1 MRGVSSGSRSILRRQ
16 QYFERSSPSSS
27 SSLSSSPI
35 ISRLLSSSSSSTNN
49 NNDKLIRPDVAFIL
63 EHYKI
68 HRREKDGSK
77 GSSREY
83 LLLPPDVYVPQVL
96 QDPTLPA
103 AALFAHRNIL
113 FGARSFHGYDMED
126 VCLPLVKAA
135 IEEAETIEHGQQ
147 PQAVASLKG
156 LSDWVA
162 GFFENDNIDG
172 SQTLARLQQQQQE
185 KSDGDDDDD
194 DDDDGN
200 AVGGL
205 VSLEAVRAIATGIPR
220 PGHSVVGQGT
230 FRDGQEAWQELAKEY
245 TRLGLSEETNL
256 YQIHGGNV
264 VAIEHMADQS
274 PENMKSA
281 GGALARLFFS

>member
-1 MRGVSSGSRSILRRQ
+1 MRCVSSGSRSILRRQ
-16 QYFERSSPSSS
+16 QLFARSSPSS
-27 SSLSSSPI
+27 LSSSI
-35 ISRLLSSSSSSTNN
+35 IVRLSSSSSTNN
-49 NNDKLIRPDVAFIL
+49 SNNEKHIRPDVAFIL

-147 PQAVASLKG
+147 PQAVANLKG

-162 GFFENDNIDG
+162 EFFENDNIIG
-172 SQTLARLQQQQQE
+172 SQTLARLQQQQ
-185 KSDGDDDDD
+185 KGDG

-200 AVGGL
+200 AAGDL

-230 FRDGQEAWQELAKEY
+230 FRDGQKAWEDLAKEY

-256 YQIHGGNV
+256 YEKHGGNV

-281 GGALARLFFS
+281 GGAIARLFFS

>member
-1 MRGVSSGSRSILRRQ
+1 MRGVSSGSRSIFRRQ
-16 QYFERSSPSSS
+16 QLFARSSPSS
-27 SSLSSSPI
+27 LSSSI
-35 ISRLLSSSSSSTNN
+35 IVRLSSSSSTNN
-49 NNDKLIRPDVAFIL
+49 GNNEKHIRPDVAFIL

-126 VCLPLVKAA
+126 VCRPLVKAA

-147 PQAVASLKG
+147 PQAVANLKG

-162 GFFENDNIDG
+162 EFFENDNIIG
-172 SQTLARLQQQQQE
+172 SQTLARLQQQQ
-185 KSDGDDDDD
+185 KGD
-194 DDDDGN
+194 
-200 AVGGL
+200 
-205 VSLEAVRAIATGIPR
+205 EAVRAIATGIPR

-230 FRDGQEAWQELAKEY
+230 FRDGQKAWEDLAKEY

-256 YQIHGGNV
+256 YEKFGGNV

-281 GGALARLFFS
+281 GGAIARLFFS

>member
-16 QYFERSSPSSS
+16 QFFARSSPSS
-27 SSLSSSPI
+27 LSSPI
-35 ISRLLSSSSSSTNN
+35 VVRLSSSSSTNN
-49 NNDKLIRPDVAFIL
+49 NNNEKRIRPDVAFIL

-68 HRREKDGSK
+68 HRREKDGSN

-147 PQAVASLKG
+147 PQAVANLKG

-172 SQTLARLQQQQQE
+172 SQTLARLQQQE
-185 KSDGDDDDD
+185 EGDG

-200 AVGGL
+200 AAGGL

-230 FRDGQEAWQELAKEY
+230 FRDGQEAWEDLAKEY

-256 YQIHGGNV
+256 YEKHGGNV
-264 VAIEHMADQS
+264 VAIEHMAYQS